1 MRVQHDIVGLL
12 RGVQARRRRLQL
24 WSGVAAALAVFG
36 GVLLIATGLEW
47 RFFLLDEVRW
57 GLGSVIWGVSVYA
70 GWRAGWGSLM
80 RPLDERG
87 LAAMIDRVAPELQG
101 DLLAAWELEY
111 GEASADSGSS
121 VAASLRMRVR
131 DAVSEAAGTVDIRR
145 LLPMA
150 LVRRNLVWGSVA
162 VAVLSGLAV
171 GLQDAFVIRALRVGL
186 PFLNL
191 ERLSSVRIRV
201 VEPGDSVRAV
211 AKRSQF
217 DLIVAVDGVIDE
229 APVVQLDG
237 ASSVVMQSL
246 GGGRFRAH
254 LLTGDA
260 DVAFRVRAGDGMT
273 KKTVLSVRDRPVIQ
287 KFVKS
292 YQLPAYLDSAVVRS
306 ESDQGTLE
314 AVQGTVARVEGT
326 FSEAVSAATV
336 VFIAEDGPKAGVE
349 QVVVSENVAAT
360 GKLSF
365 PLEMAFSGRY
375 MVRSISA
382 EWGILSDPSG
392 SYEVRV
398 VADNPP
404 AVSLEIP
411 ETDLTLP
418 AGAEIRVTGSA
429 EEDYRLK
436 RFVQQT
442 KQDAGRWVETD
453 LGSGDGKR
461 VQTDRRWNLPAQVPP
476 GGATLLVR
484 LMAEDAKGLKG
495 ESRTVKVHLLP
506 VGVVPSESATLS
518 AQRKVQKA
526 VEAFDRAVK
535 QVSETS
541 AGLRHMMEQ
550 RAPDPAKRD
559 QSLESL
565 AKRVEQAKNAAAEVA
580 EAVEAGLKQPVT
592 KSGSEDIAMVAEA
605 VNRAIAEGT
614 KPLEETLARMASAI
628 KEENRD
634 AALEASRLAASQG
647 NRSSS
652 KSQAAREAIL
662 DFVAARESAQLV
674 PMATAL
680 AALKPAS
687 GDQETGRGE
696 ESAKNPQM
704 AQAKEA
710 GTAANPTSSEPTVN
724 AANASPQGGGA
735 EEGEQ
740 TPIAAAQ
747 RKLGLADAASKALQ
761 DGLTTLAD
769 DARGGPKEQ
778 VKQLKNE
785 IEKQRGALA
794 KEMAT
799 GEAFSGKGKAAPAL
813 DRALENAAKGLSSI
827 QPQLER
833 QAEQARDQLAK
844 ANGTAASGLEAAVA
858 DVNEVGA
865 MKANKAEQKSDLVAA
880 RLETQAQA
888 LDASAAL
895 ESRRQDGDLNAAAQ
909 RLEASRALRGIA
921 DKNLEAPKAAAA
933 VQSLAKDLAKTEAAN
948 RLNAVKKA
956 FEDVARDLA
965 FAPKGTPVDSSTAEK
980 ARKLESKLGAAAE
993 QLRNAGLHDAANAVQ
1008 GSMAKAAAQEA
1019 KRAGEPGASAM
1030 KEALAAK
1037 LDEAASQLAK
1047 AAEKAA
1053 APAAEASG
1061 RIAEM
1066 APDLPKALAQ
1076 AAEASGRAAES
1087 NRARSKDADG
1097 ARVMD
1102 AAKEQ
1107 AKLGAR
1113 AEGLRQALQAE
1124 AERQGVKGAE
1134 QRAAARDAEDV
1145 SAMIGD
1151 ANRPARGLEQAKGAP
1166 DAAGRAEGLESAAG
1180 EQEALGKRLKKASEL
1195 LAATRSEDAATVAKA
1210 REELRA
1216 MENQAGIA
1224 AGQTAMEAQRAEI
1237 ARAAEALAAAG
1248 QAADATG
1255 AVAQQAAASRA
1266 DAGKTAAANG
1276 STESGDAAGKGAQ
1289 GAAGKQGKE
1298 GEAMAETAAGA
1309 EGDAG
1314 AMSAAEWL
1322 AKAMEALA
1330 GKAMGKSDSGQGQ
1343 AGGQGQPA
1351 SGQADSGS
1359 AENAATKAGSIS
1371 PGRKAELALGA
1382 AVDAQRQEARAS
1394 AQPGSPQAPT
1404 GALPGQTQ
1412 PGNSVG
1418 QVSSDSGQLADAA
1431 GGDAAGLAALKAGER
1446 REWGRLPAQ
1455 MAKDLSEGRRESAP
1469 TEYQAQ
1475 VEAYFKAIA
1484 DRSARRK

>member
-1 MRVQHDIVGLL
+1 MKTQHDIVGLIH
-12 RGVQARRRRLQL
+12 GVQARRRRLQL
-24 WSGVAAALAVFG
+24 WSGIAAALAVFG
-36 GVLLIATGLEW
+36 AALLIATALEW

-57 GLGSVIWGVSVYA
+57 GLGSVIWGAAVCA
-70 GWRAGWGSLM
+70 GWGAGWGSLM

-121 VAASLRMRVR
+121 VAAMLRMRVR
-131 DAVSEAAGTVDIRR
+131 DAVSEAVGTVDIGR

-162 VAVLSGLAV
+162 VAVLCGMSA

-211 AKRSQF
+211 PKRSQF
-217 DLIVAVDGVIDE
+217 DLTVAVDGVIDE
-229 APVVQLDG
+229 APVVQLEG
-237 ASSVVMQSL
+237 ASPVVMQSL

-273 KKTVLSVRDRPVIQ
+273 KKTVLWVRDRPVIQ
-287 KFVKS
+287 KFVKN

-349 QVVVSENVAAT
+349 QVVVSESVAAT

-382 EWGILSDPSG
+382 EWGIPSDPSG

-442 KQDAGRWVETD
+442 KQDAGRWMETD

-476 GGATLLVR
+476 GGSTLLVR

-526 VEAFDRAVK
+526 VEAFDRAAK

-559 QSLESL
+559 QALESL

-647 NRSSS
+647 ARSSA

-687 GDQETGRGE
+687 GDQETGRAEDAG
-696 ESAKNPQM
+696 KTPPM

-710 GTAANPTSSEPTVN
+710 GTAVNSTSSETKAS
-724 AANASPQGGGA
+724 AAPQGGGA

-761 DGLTTLAD
+761 DGLATLAD

-844 ANGTAASGLEAAVA
+844 ANGTAASGLETAVA

-865 MKANKAEQKSDLVAA
+865 MKANQAGQKSDLVAA

-895 ESRRQDGDLNAAAQ
+895 ESRRQDGDVNAAAQ

-993 QLRNAGLHDAANAVQ
+993 QLRNAGLNDAANAVQ
-1008 GSMAKAAAQEA
+1008 GSTAKAAAQEA
-1019 KRAGEPGASAM
+1019 KKAGEPGASAM
-1030 KEALAAK
+1030 KEATAAK

-1053 APAAEASG
+1053 ASAAEASG

-1076 AAEASGRAAES
+1076 AAEASSRAAES
-1087 NRARSKDADG
+1087 NRARSKDAEG
-1097 ARVMD
+1097 ARVME

-1151 ANRPARGLEQAKGAP
+1151 VNRPARGLEQAKGAP

-1237 ARAAEALAAAG
+1237 ARTAEALAAAG

-1255 AVAQQAAASRA
+1255 AVAQQAAASKA

-1276 STESGDAAGKGAQ
+1276 STESGDAAAKGAQ

-1343 AGGQGQPA
+1343 SGGQGQPA

-1418 QVSSDSGQLADAA
+1418 QISSDSGQLADAS
-1431 GGDAAGLAALKAGER
+1431 GGDATGLAAMKAGER

>member
-1 MRVQHDIVGLL
+1 MRTQQDIVGLIH
-12 RGVQARRRRLQL
+12 GVQARRRRLQG
-24 WSGVAAALAVFG
+24 WSGLAGALAVFG
-36 GVLLIATGLEW
+36 VSLLIATVFEW

-57 GLGSVIWGVSVYA
+57 GLGSLIWAAAGYA

-87 LAAMIDRVAPELQG
+87 VAAMVDRLAPELQG
-101 DLLAAWELEY
+101 DLLAAWELQY
-111 GEASADSGSS
+111 GEAAVGTESL
-121 VAASLRMRVR
+121 VAAALRRRVR
-131 DAVSEAAGTVDIRR
+131 DAVSEASGSVDIRR
-145 LLPMA
+145 LLPVA
-150 LVRRNLVWGSVA
+150 LVRRNLVWGSVM
-162 VAVLSGLAV
+162 VAGIVGLAV
-171 GLQDAFVIRALRVGL
+171 GLQDAFVIRALRVGM

-201 VEPGDSVRAV
+201 VEPGDTVRAV

-217 DLIVAVDGVIDE
+217 DLTVAVDGVVDE

-237 ASSVVMQSL
+237 ASPVVMQSL

-273 KKTVLSVRDRPVIQ
+273 KKTVLAVRDRPVMQ
-287 KFVKS
+287 KFVKN
-292 YQLPAYLDSAVVRS
+292 YELPAYLDSAVVRS
-306 ESDQGTLE
+306 ESDQGILE
-314 AVQGTVARVEGT
+314 SVQGTVARVEGT
-326 FSEAVSAATV
+326 FSEPVSSATV
-336 VFIAEDGPKAGVE
+336 VFIAEDGPKVGVE
-349 QVVVSENVAAT
+349 QIVESGIAATT
-360 GKLSF
+360 GKLMF

-375 MVRSISA
+375 MVRSISK
-382 EWGILSDPSG
+382 EWGIPSDPSG

-404 AVSLEIP
+404 AVSLELP

-418 AGAEIRVTGSA
+418 AGAEIRVTGSV
-429 EEDYRLK
+429 EEDFRLR
-436 RFVQQT
+436 RFLQQT
-442 KQDAGRWVETD
+442 KQDAGRWMETD

-476 GGATLLVR
+476 GGSTLLIR
-484 LMAEDAKGLKG
+484 LMAEDAKGLRG
-495 ESRTVKVHLLP
+495 ESRTVKIHILP

-535 QVSETS
+535 QVAETS
-541 AGLRHMMEQ
+541 AGVRQMMEQ

-559 QSLESL
+559 QAVESL
-565 AKRVEQAKNAAAEVA
+565 AKRLEQAKTAAAEVA
-580 EAVEAGLKQPVT
+580 EAVENGLKQPVT
-592 KSGSEDIAMVAEA
+592 KSGSEDIAMVADA
-605 VNRAIAEGT
+605 VNRAIGEGT
-614 KPLEETLARMASAI
+614 KPLEETLTRMATAI

-634 AALEASRLAASQG
+634 AALEASRLAANQG
-647 NRSSS
+647 SRSSA

-680 AALKPAS
+680 AALRPAS
-687 GDQETGRGE
+687 GDEETGMVEQMGKRPLV
-696 ESAKNPQM
+696 PQT
-704 AQAKEA
+704 KE
-710 GTAANPTSSEPTVN
+710 GGN
-724 AANASPQGGGA
+724 AAHPPNAADAGSAVLQGGAA
-735 EEGEQ
+735 EDGDQ

-761 DGLTTLAD
+761 DGLATLAD

-778 VKQLKNE
+778 VKQLRNE
-785 IEKQRGALA
+785 IERQRGLLA

-799 GEAFSGKGKAAPAL
+799 GEAFSGKGKAATAL
-813 DRALENAAKGLSSI
+813 DRALENAAKGLSAI

-833 QAEQARDQLAK
+833 QAEQAREQLAR
-844 ANGTAASGLEAAVA
+844 ANGTAASGLETAAA

-865 MKANKAEQKSDLVAA
+865 MKANKAEQKADLVAA

-895 ESRRQDGDLNAAAQ
+895 ESRRQDGDPNAAAQ
-909 RLEASRALRGIA
+909 RLEASRALRAVA
-921 DKNLEAPKAAAA
+921 DKNMEAPKAAAA

-965 FAPKGTPVDSSTAEK
+965 FAPKGTPIDTSTAEK
-980 ARKLESKLGAAAE
+980 ARKLESKLGAVAE
-993 QLRNAGLHDAANAVQ
+993 QLRNAGLNDAASAVQ
-1008 GSMAKAAAQEA
+1008 GSTAKAAAQEA
-1019 KRAGEPGASAM
+1019 KRASEPGASAM
-1030 KEALAAK
+1030 KEALAAR
-1037 LDEAASQLAK
+1037 LDEAAGQLAK
-1047 AAEKAA
+1047 AAERAA

-1076 AAEASGRAAES
+1076 AAEASNQAAES
-1087 NRARSKDADG
+1087 NRARMKNADG
-1097 ARVMD
+1097 ARVAE

-1113 AEGLRQALQAE
+1113 TEGLRQALQAE

-1151 ANRPARGLEQAKGAP
+1151 ANRPSRGLEQAKGSP

-1180 EQEALGKRLKKASEL
+1180 EQDALGKRLKKASEL
-1195 LAATRSEDAATVAKA
+1195 LAATRSDDALAAAKA

-1224 AGQTAMEAQRAEI
+1224 TGQMAMEAQRADL
-1237 ARAAEALAAAG
+1237 ARASEALAAAG

-1255 AVAQQAAASRA
+1255 AAAQQAVASNA

-1276 STESGDAAGKGAQ
+1276 STQSGDAAGKSSPAS
-1289 GAAGKQGKE
+1289 AGKDGKD
-1298 GEAMAETAAGA
+1298 GEVMARDAAGA

-1343 AGGQGQPA
+1343 TGGQGQPA
-1351 SGQADSGS
+1351 KGQADSGS
-1359 AENAATKAGSIS
+1359 AENAATKAGSIA

-1394 AQPGSPQAPT
+1394 AQPDSPQAPT
-1404 GALPGQTQ
+1404 GALPGQAQ

-1418 QVSSDSGQLADAA
+1418 QLSSDSGQVADAS
-1431 GGDAAGLAALKAGER
+1431 GGDASGLAAMKAGER
-1446 REWGRLPAQ
+1446 KEWGRLPAQ
-1455 MAKDLSEGRRESAP
+1455 MAKDLSEGRRETAP

>member
-24 WSGVAAALAVFG
+24 WGGVAAALAVFV

-57 GLGSVIWGVSVYA
+57 GLGSVIWGVSAYA

-121 VAASLRMRVR
+121 VAAMLRMRVR
-131 DAVSEAAGTVDIRR
+131 DAVSEAVGTVDIRR

-162 VAVLSGLAV
+162 VAVLCGLSA

-217 DLIVAVDGVIDE
+217 DLTVAVDGVIDE
-229 APVVQLDG
+229 APVVQLEG
-237 ASSVVMQSL
+237 ASPVVMQSL

-273 KKTVLSVRDRPVIQ
+273 KKTVLWVRDRPVIQ
-287 KFVKS
+287 KFVKN

-349 QVVVSENVAAT
+349 QVVVSESVAAT

-382 EWGILSDPSG
+382 EWGIPSDPSG

-442 KQDAGRWVETD
+442 KQDAGRWMETD

-526 VEAFDRAVK
+526 VEAFDRAAK

-559 QSLESL
+559 QALESL

-647 NRSSS
+647 ARSSA

-696 ESAKNPQM
+696 ESAKPPQM

-710 GTAANPTSSEPTVN
+710 VTGANPTSSETK
-724 AANASPQGGGA
+724 ANAVSAIPQGGGA

-761 DGLTTLAD
+761 DGLATLAD

-799 GEAFSGKGKAAPAL
+799 GEAFSGKGKAALAL

-865 MKANKAEQKSDLVAA
+865 MKANQAGQKSDLVAA

-895 ESRRQDGDLNAAAQ
+895 ESRRQDGDVNAVAQ

-993 QLRNAGLHDAANAVQ
+993 QLRNAGLNDAANAVQ
-1008 GSMAKAAAQEA
+1008 GSTAKAAAQEA
-1019 KRAGEPGASAM
+1019 KKAGEPGASVM
-1030 KEALAAK
+1030 KEAIAAK

-1053 APAAEASG
+1053 ASAAEASG

-1076 AAEASGRAAES
+1076 AAEASSRAAES
-1087 NRARSKDADG
+1087 NRARSKDAEG
-1097 ARVMD
+1097 ARVME

-1151 ANRPARGLEQAKGAP
+1151 VNRPARGLEQAKGAP

-1237 ARAAEALAAAG
+1237 ARTAEALAAAG

-1255 AVAQQAAASRA
+1255 AVAQQAAASKA

-1276 STESGDAAGKGAQ
+1276 STESGDAAAKGAQ

-1298 GEAMAETAAGA
+1298 GEAMAETTAGA

-1418 QVSSDSGQLADAA
+1418 QISSDSGQLADAS
-1431 GGDAAGLAALKAGER
+1431 GGDATGLAAMKAGER

>member
-12 RGVQARRRRLQL
+12 REVQARRRRLQL
-24 WSGVAAALAVFG
+24 WSGAAAALAVFG

-121 VAASLRMRVR
+121 VAAMLRMRVR
-131 DAVSEAAGTVDIRR
+131 DAVSEAAGVVDIRR

-162 VAVLSGLAV
+162 VAVLCGMSA

-217 DLIVAVDGVIDE
+217 DLTVAVDGVIDE
-229 APVVQLDG
+229 APVVQLEG
-237 ASSVVMQSL
+237 ASPVVMQSL

-287 KFVKS
+287 KFVKN

-349 QVVVSENVAAT
+349 QVVVSESVAAT

-382 EWGILSDPSG
+382 EWGIPSDPSG

-442 KQDAGRWVETD
+442 KQDAGRWMETD

-476 GGATLLVR
+476 GGSTLLVR

-535 QVSETS
+535 QVAETS
-541 AGLRHMMEQ
+541 AGVRHMMEQ

-559 QSLESL
+559 QAVESL
-565 AKRVEQAKNAAAEVA
+565 AKRVEQAKTAAAEVA
-580 EAVEAGLKQPVT
+580 EAVEAGLRQPVT

-605 VNRAIAEGT
+605 VNRAIGEGT
-614 KPLEETLARMASAI
+614 KPLEETIARMASAI

-634 AALEASRLAASQG
+634 AALEASRLAANQG
-647 NRSSS
+647 ARSSA

-687 GDQETGRGE
+687 GDQETGRAEDAG
-696 ESAKNPQM
+696 KTPQM

-710 GTAANPTSSEPTVN
+710 GTAVNSTSSETK
-724 AANASPQGGGA
+724 ANAVSAVSQGDGA

-761 DGLTTLAD
+761 DGLATLAD

-799 GEAFSGKGKAAPAL
+799 GEAFSGKGKGALAL
-813 DRALENAAKGLSSI
+813 DRALENAAKGLSAI

-833 QAEQARDQLAK
+833 QAEQAREQLAK

-865 MKANKAEQKSDLVAA
+865 MKANQAGQKSDLVAA

-888 LDASAAL
+888 LDSSAAL

-993 QLRNAGLHDAANAVQ
+993 QLRNAGLNDAANAVQ
-1008 GSMAKAAAQEA
+1008 GSTAKAAAQEA
-1019 KRAGEPGASAM
+1019 KKAGEPGASAM
-1030 KEALAAK
+1030 KEAIAAK

-1047 AAEKAA
+1047 RQLRLRRRQVGLQKW
-1053 APAAEASG
+1053 
-1061 RIAEM
+1061 
-1066 APDLPKALAQ
+1066 LPIC
-1076 AAEASGRAAES
+1076 R
-1087 NRARSKDADG
+1087 RRW
-1097 ARVMD
+1097 
-1102 AAKEQ
+1102 
-1107 AKLGAR
+1107 
-1113 AEGLRQALQAE
+1113 LR
-1124 AERQGVKGAE
+1124 R
-1134 QRAAARDAEDV
+1134 R
-1145 SAMIGD
+1145 
-1151 ANRPARGLEQAKGAP
+1151 
-1166 DAAGRAEGLESAAG
+1166 
-1180 EQEALGKRLKKASEL
+1180 KR
-1195 LAATRSEDAATVAKA
+1195 R
-1210 REELRA
+1210 
-1216 MENQAGIA
+1216 
-1224 AGQTAMEAQRAEI
+1224 
-1237 ARAAEALAAAG
+1237 
-1248 QAADATG
+1248 
-1255 AVAQQAAASRA
+1255 
-1266 DAGKTAAANG
+1266 
-1276 STESGDAAGKGAQ
+1276 
-1289 GAAGKQGKE
+1289 
-1298 GEAMAETAAGA
+1298 
-1309 EGDAG
+1309 
-1314 AMSAAEWL
+1314 
-1322 AKAMEALA
+1322 
-1330 GKAMGKSDSGQGQ
+1330 
-1343 AGGQGQPA
+1343 
-1351 SGQADSGS
+1351 
-1359 AENAATKAGSIS
+1359 
-1371 PGRKAELALGA
+1371 
-1382 AVDAQRQEARAS
+1382 
-1394 AQPGSPQAPT
+1394 
-1404 GALPGQTQ
+1404 
-1412 PGNSVG
+1412 VG
-1418 QVSSDSGQLADAA
+1418 QRSRIVRDPRMR
-1431 GGDAAGLAALKAGER
+1431 K
-1446 REWGRLPAQ
+1446 GR
-1455 MAKDLSEGRRESAP
+1455 G
-1469 TEYQAQ
+1469 
-1475 VEAYFKAIA
+1475 
-1484 DRSARRK
+1484 